1 MFHARWMHVPRGSA
15 WAAVVN
21 YRTGEEPLS
30 AQRTALLTPNIT
42 FDRTAG
48 SRSLAAAGQR
58 ARSAHRDRR
67 KAPRPPLSIP
77 TAKRQE
83 DHRCYELH

>member
-58 ARSAHRDRR
+58 GRSASRIRPKGGEPDPSARR
-67 KAPRPPLSIP
+67 K
-77 TAKRQE
+77 
-83 DHRCYELH
+83 